1 LNILIIGP
9 AACGKGTLCK
19 KLSNDFG
26 YKHVSTGD
34 IFRAEIAT
42 GSEKGKIIAEFINQG
57 KLAPSDI
64 LIDTMKE
71 FLSRPE
77 NKDNMLLDGF
87 GKTLEEAKE
96 LDSFY
101 RVDKVIYLKGDY
113 ETLVKRVL
121 KRRICPDC
129 GLITT
134 TDEVSNEVCPKCQTK
149 LITRADDSEFVYKT
163 RYSVFQN
170 QTLPIVDYFE
180 SKGKLVTIDANQS
193 SDQVYK
199 NVLKEI
205 GKNKDEILENY

>member
-1 LNILIIGP
+1 MNILIIGP

-19 KLSNDFG
+19 KLSNEFG

-87 GKTLEEAKE
+87 GKTLEEAIE
-96 LDSFY
+96 LDNFY
-101 RVDKVIYLKGDY
+101 KVDKVIYLQGDY

-121 KRRICPDC
+121 KRRICPEC

-134 TDEVSNEVCPKCQTK
+134 TDEVKNGICPKCKTQ
-149 LITRADDSEFVYKT
+149 LVTRADDSEFVYKT

-170 QTLPIVDYFE
+170 QTLPIVDYFK
-180 SKGKLVTIDANQS
+180 SKNKLVTIDANQS
-193 SDQVYK
+193 SEKVYSE
-199 NVLKEI
+199 VLKKI
-205 GKNKDEILENY
+205 GKNNNEILENY